1 MAWLGPAVS
10 AFPFAHQDPDGR
22 AEGQAEILAKLH
34 RDTIPIDIT

>member
-10 AFPFAHQDPDGR
+10 AFPFADQDSDGR
-22 AEGQAEILAKLH
+22 AEGQAEILAKLN